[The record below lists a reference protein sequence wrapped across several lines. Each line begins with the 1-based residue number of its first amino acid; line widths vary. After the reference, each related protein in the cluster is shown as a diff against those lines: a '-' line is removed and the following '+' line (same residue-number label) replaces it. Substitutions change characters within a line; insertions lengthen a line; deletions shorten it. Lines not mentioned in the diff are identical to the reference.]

1 MQDYSRAEA
10 NQGTQALNT
19 RAASSGGDKTRR
31 DANKTRGTR
40 DLSPINQISHICP
53 RAVDAFQGRKTM
65 SHVQINLEFPFF
77 VFSSIEY
84 AALNYT

>member
-31 DANKTRGTR
+31 DANSTRGTR
-40 DLSPINQISHICP
+40 DLSPINQISDICLG
-53 RAVDAFQGRKTM
+53 ALDAFQERKTM
-65 SHVQINLEFPFF
+65 SHIQCPIFK
-77 VFSSIEY
+77 
-84 AALNYT
+84 